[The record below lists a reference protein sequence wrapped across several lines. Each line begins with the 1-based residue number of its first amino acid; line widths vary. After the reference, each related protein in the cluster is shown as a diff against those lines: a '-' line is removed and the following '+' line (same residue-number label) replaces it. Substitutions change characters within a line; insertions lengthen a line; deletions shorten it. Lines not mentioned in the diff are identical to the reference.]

1 LIPLKDNIPTDR
13 FPVLTVL
20 FIVIN
25 IAVFAWQLSLPSDEA
40 SSREL
45 ARSGIS
51 ERDQAAIEL
60 GAVPYRITHPGME
73 CAMGSV
79 PSGPRTQPEIVC
91 EGTETY
97 ATAKELAA
105 QGAPFAPIEAAAW
118 WLTLLTSMF
127 MHGGFLHL
135 AGNMLFLWIF
145 GNNVEDSMGRARFVL
160 FYLLAGLTA
169 VYSQAALDTSATV
182 PTIGASGA
190 IAGVLG
196 AYALLYPRARVVTLV
211 LIVFFFTV
219 IEVPALLLLGVWFV
233 LQALPA
239 FGQVAT
245 PDIAGE
251 GGVAYFAHVGGFVFG
266 LAAIHLF
273 TRRNRNLPNLKGTD
287 PFRFG

>member
-13 FPVLTVL
+13 FPILTVL

-40 SSREL
+40 TSRAL
-45 ARSGIS
+45 AEAGIS
-51 ERDQAAIEL
+51 ERDQTSIEYGAIPYRVTHPGKECAI
-60 GAVPYRITHPGME
+60 GAVPN
-73 CAMGSV
+73 
-79 PSGPRTQPEIVC
+79 GPKAQPEIVC
-91 EGTETY
+91 EGTEKY
-97 ATAKELAA
+97 ETAKDLES
-105 QGAPFAPIEAAAW
+105 QGAPFVPIEAAAW

-127 MHGGFLHL
+127 MHGGILHL
-135 AGNMLFLWIF
+135 GGNMLFLWIF
-145 GNNVEDSMGRARFVL
+145 GNNVEDRMGRGRFIL
-160 FYLLAGLTA
+160 FYVLAGLTA
-169 VYSQAALDTSATV
+169 VYAQSLLDTSATV

-211 LIVFFFTV
+211 LIIFFFTV
-219 IEVPALLLLGVWFV
+219 IEVPALLLLGIWFV

-239 FGQVAT
+239 FGQLAT

-266 LAAIHLF
+266 LAMVHLF
-273 TRRNRNLPNLKGTD
+273 ARRRREPE
-287 PFRFG
+287 PAAW